1 MNKHF
6 LKTFATVGFFML
18 MAVAAHAQTPRVQTA
33 SVPFDFN
40 VGGRTLPAG
49 EYRVERINPQSYPAA
64 VVLRSK
70 DGRLSLTLLTRNTES
85 NGTEGDARLV
95 FNRYGERYF
104 LAQVWHAADPTGLQ
118 LPTSTGERRLRRG
131 LRIGAAPAQR
141 SVALVSRRDH

>member
-6 LKTFATVGFFML
+6 LKTFASVGFVML
-18 MAVAAHAQTPRVQTA
+18 MAVAAHAQSARVQRA

-64 VVLRSK
+64 VVIRSK
-70 DGRLSLTLLTRNTES
+70 DGRLSLTLMTRDAES
-85 NGTEGDARLV
+85 NGTEDEARLV

-104 LAQVWHAADPTGLQ
+104 LAQVWHAADSSGL
-118 LPTSTGERRLRRG
+118 LMPTSTEERRLRRE
-131 LRIGAAPAQR
+131 LQIRTAPAER
-141 SVALVSRRDH
+141 SVALVSRRDR